1 MCMSHAI
8 NRVSDKSLPPLDQH
22 FQFPH
27 PCSSLPQHVM
37 WMECYFSSPSWQP
50 INQPVS
56 ALCFS
61 KLISIPCS
69 DCEGLQRNVFLHL
82 KWYFGAKTTRDVRLC
97 WWQRTGWFE
106 NAVHQNAGSAV
117 QSSALLSRCPRAR
130 RRTPKWPA
138 LPCKCSSGVWMG
150 DWKATLWIALGTV
163 SADRSPSYRERNQTM
178 LRKHAIWFQ
187 GCLLLS
193 RFSKHRNIV

>member
-1 MCMSHAI
+1 MSCEWSAI
-8 NRVSDKSLPPLDQH
+8 SVPLLDNQLTSQCLLYASLS
-22 FQFPH
+22 
-27 PCSSLPQHVM
+27 SSLSLVLIVRGYKEMSFCTSNGTLVRKPPEM
-37 WMECYFSSPSWQP
+37 W
-50 INQPVS
+50 
-56 ALCFS
+56 
-61 KLISIPCS
+61 
-69 DCEGLQRNVFLHL
+69 DC
-82 KWYFGAKTTRDVRLC
+82 A
-97 WWQRTGWFE
+97 GWFE